1 MNTFAIILILA
12 IVIVLLAAAVVWLSI
27 RRTRHLRA
35 RFGPEYQRTVAEKG
49 GRFKAE
55 RDLERRE
62 KRVEGLEIRA
72 LSPAARD
79 RFMESWRQDQARFVD
94 DPRGAVLEADRL
106 VQDVMR
112 ERGYP
117 AGVFEQRADD
127 ISVDHPRLAQNYR
140 AAREIVL
147 RHQSGNATTEDLRR
161 ALVHYRALFEE
172 LLEATPA

>member
-49 GRFKAE
+49 GRLKAE

-62 KRVEGLEIRA
+62 KRVERLEIRA